1 MEESSVED
9 AKRRQPDSNRG
20 DGRQGYASQDQLFM
34 ENRRFEAFYKAQM
47 KFSDEDATLFLSSLK
62 KSLPACFRI
71 NSDCS
76 IIHELKEELQSFC
89 GTTITTDDNTIIEPV
104 KNMKWYSHAYQ
115 MGTDKR
121 VISKESKLEFFK
133 KWLNQHSDSG
143 NITRQE
149 AVSMIPP
156 LALNI
161 SPSHKC
167 LDLCA
172 APGSKTSQM
181 LEIIH
186 KSIDNS
192 CEQQGLVL
200 ANDSDTQRA
209 YMLVSNCRR
218 INSPLLVVTTH
229 KGQIIP
235 NAFDEPGGYFDRVL
249 ADVPCSGDGTMRKNP
264 QIWLKWDTSSAISLH
279 PLQLSIAQKG
289 LRLLKDQSLIVYSTC
304 SFCPYEN
311 EAVVAELLR
320 QNKGKL
326 EIVDARE
333 FLPNFNARPGL
344 SHWYVLD
351 DKAAKQSEVDERRAK
366 KQRSGDI
373 GVESV
378 HTKINLTHEDPR
390 VQDCLDLGMDLY
402 HSYDDVPEIRRRVI
416 RKTIFPP
423 TAEEASWMNLHKCL
437 RCVPQDEDTGGFFV
451 CTLRKI
457 NSAVSKT
464 NDRERNDES
473 KPESSG
479 VVSNA
484 VEYSVWE
491 EEGFRKVK
499 EMYGIDD
506 RITTSQMYTRIDN
519 QVKNASSTPRYVYIV
534 PEVVH
539 DLFTRDKEKLLKFV
553 VAGVKCFE
561 RKVLR
566 DDSMEYRLLQDGAGI
581 LLPYI
586 TRRKI
591 NLACEEFGK
600 FIDNPLVPIN
610 SLTSGTIAA
619 LDQLTAGVVIFTFC
633 TELSGIPNRRNMLHM
648 VCTKGTSSPNL
659 SVCVNRTDMA
669 DMKNR
674 LIALKLYT
682 PPVDIPPLTE
692 S

>member
-1 MEESSVED
+1 MEPVATEPVASTED
-9 AKRRQPDSNRG
+9 AKRREPDG
-20 DGRQGYASQDQLFM
+20 GRYPQEPLVT
-34 ENRRFEAFYKAQM
+34 ENHRFESFYNAQM
-47 KFSDEDATLFLSSLK
+47 QFSDEDAAAFLTCLR

-76 IIHELKEELQSFC
+76 IINELKEELQAFC

-104 KNMKWYSHAYQ
+104 KNMRWYSNAYQ

-121 VISKESKLEFFK
+121 MISKESKLEFFK

-156 LALNI
+156 LALNV
-161 SPSHKC
+161 SPHHKC

-186 KSIDNS
+186 KSIDS
-192 CEQQGLVL
+192 PIEQQGVVL
-200 ANDSDTQRA
+200 ANDADTQRA

-229 KGQIIP
+229 KGQIMP
-235 NAFDEPGGYFDRVL
+235 NAFNEPSGFFDRVL

-264 QIWLKWDTSSAISLH
+264 QIWGKWDTSSSISLH

-289 LRLLKDQSLIVYSTC
+289 LKLLKDEGLMVYSTC

-320 QNKGKL
+320 QNQGKL

-333 FLPNFNARPGL
+333 FLPNFKARPGL

-351 DKAAKQSEVDERRAK
+351 DKSAKQAEIEERKAK
-366 KQRSGDI
+366 KRRGDDSV
-373 GVESV
+373 VETTRTGN
-378 HTKINLTHEDPR
+378 HGTHADPR
-390 VQDCLDLGMDLY
+390 VQACLDAGMDLY
-402 HSYDDVPEIRRRVI
+402 QSHSETPEVRQRVI

-457 NSAVSKT
+457 NSVAPKASE
-464 NDRERNDES
+464 RERGDER
-473 KPESSG
+473 KAENNA
-479 VVSNA
+479 SNV

-506 RITTSQMYTRIDN
+506 RISCRNMYTRTDN
-519 QVKNASSTPRYVYIV
+519 QVKSSGSTTPRFIYVV
-534 PEVVH
+534 PDVVH

-561 RKVLR
+561 RKALR
-566 DDSMEYRLLQDGAGI
+566 DDSLEYRLLQDGAGI

-586 TRRKI
+586 TKRKI
-591 NLACEEFGK
+591 ALACDEFCK
-600 FIDNPLVPIN
+600 FIDNPLVPLA
-610 SLTSGTIAA
+610 SLTPSTVAA
-619 LDQLTAGVVIFTFC
+619 LDQLSPGVVVFTFC
-633 TELSGIPNRRNMLHM
+633 TESSGIPNRRNMLHI
-648 VCTKGTSSPNL
+648 VCTKGSTSPNVN
-659 SVCVNRTDMA
+659 VCVNKTDMT
-669 DMKNR
+669 DIKNR

-682 PPVDIPPLTE
+682 PPEATAAH
-692 S
+692 